1 MLPKMIKKI
10 IVILFL
16 AVLSVVTLVG
26 TLVVPTADAAED
38 RPREIRIGPV
48 SLDARGVGID
58 SKEFQIDLSASG
70 FTIESPFF
78 PSER

>member
-1 MLPKMIKKI
+1 MINKI

-16 AVLSVVTLVG
+16 PVLSVVTLAG

-38 RPREIRIGPV
+38 RPREIRNGPV
-48 SLDARGVGID
+48 SLDARGVEID

>member
-1 MLPKMIKKI
+1 MINKI
-10 IVILFL
+10 IVVLFL
-16 AVLSVVTLVG
+16 PILSVVTHAG

-38 RPREIRIGPV
+38 RPREIRNEPV
-48 SLDARGVGID
+48 SLDARGVEID

-78 PSER
+78 P